1 MAFEM
6 ANNISMKKEDYS
18 TLLFR
23 CHRHGSHAIKTPVVM
38 DFGVEK
44 IIGPERALC
53 PKCGFEMIALGI
65 ERSPAA
71 SKHLEFLP

>member
-1 MAFEM
+1 
-6 ANNISMKKEDYS
+6 
-18 TLLFR
+18 
-23 CHRHGSHAIKTPVVM
+23 M

-53 PKCGFEMIALGI
+53 PKCGFEMVALGI